1 MSLTSTIKYQGEI
14 KPQPPVKAVVGGK
27 ITIYYH
33 TLKLMNGHVVS
44 SILGKVKNSSM
55 TIIWFIIRLN
65 SVTFV
70 Q

>member
-14 KPQPPVKAVVGGK
+14 KPQPPVKVVGGER
-27 ITIYYH
+27 IIVYQ
-33 TLKLMNGHVVS
+33 TLSLINCHDMS
-44 SILGKVKNSSM
+44 SFLGKVRNSRM
-55 TIIWFIIRLN
+55 TIGQFTIHLN